1 MSSTFGGTIKLNGEN
16 EYRQAVKNITAEL
29 KTYKA
34 EIQKVSA
41 EFYKEDEQEKKLTS
55 TNKVLNEA
63 IEKQKQKIELLRSAY
78 EKNKEELGE
87 NDSKT
92 QGWKNQLVKAE
103 AELYKMESSVYKNEK
118 VLDDLKDA
126 QDDNVESLED
136 FGSAEDEA
144 GKKAITFGDL
154 IKSHLIS
161 EAIIS
166 GLGKLKDMMVDL
178 AKDTINT
185 GMEFNTAMNQV
196 GATMGM
202 TTDDINGGSEAFQD
216 LKDAAIEAG
225 ATTKYSCTEASEAL
239 NYLALAGYDANDSIK
254 LLPVTLNLAQA
265 GNMDLAQ
272 ATDMVTDSM
281 SAFGLTINDTATF
294 TDQMAKTASKTNTSV
309 SQLGEAYLT
318 VGATAKTLKGGTGEL
333 NTALGILANNGIKG
347 SEGGTHLR
355 NVIMSLQNP
364 TDKASASLE
373 KLGVKVFDSQG
384 NMRGMNDILTD
395 MNKSMSTMSQEEKQ
409 NIISSIFNKT
419 DIASVSAL
427 LDNCGD
433 SWSDLTVQI
442 EDSEGACQN
451 MADVMN
457 DNLQGDITSLQSA
470 LDAFKVTLFDSL
482 DAPIR
487 TVTQNARN
495 SISNLQG
502 ALKDSGISGF
512 IQQLGIECQTWFN
525 SVIDLIKNIGDKLPE
540 MVPLGIQAV
549 INFAQGA
556 IDNLPAIVEAGISIL
571 EGLVKGVVNSI
582 PMLIEQV
589 PVLINN
595 FWQKF
600 DECVL
605 MLVSSGASIIA
616 QLIQGI
622 IENIPNLIAN
632 AGEIVSAI
640 VNTIAHLDMLEIG
653 KNLMTSLISGISSL
667 FGSIKSTAS
676 NIASNAIK
684 NIFGNLSLKN
694 IGSTIMNGLKSG
706 ISSIGGGIKSAVS
719 SIASS
724 IKSVFS
730 GLSLKDIGSNL
741 VKGLWNGI
749 SSVKD
754 WILSKIKG
762 FGSSILGGIK
772 SFFGIHS
779 PSTVFRDEVGVNL
792 AQGLGLG
799 FTDEMENVSKDIQ
812 NSIPTSYDLD
822 LQSNISNGGLS
833 EDIRQSLA
841 VPGLDLSGLENKFD
855 LFMNM
860 FEGRFKELTTAIQS
874 MKIILDD
881 GTLVGSLAGGMDKEL
896 GNIYRMK
903 ARGI

>member
-118 VLDDLKDA
+118 ALDDLKNA
-126 QDDNVESLED
+126 QDDNVDSLDD
-136 FGSAEDEA
+136 FGKAEDEA

-161 EAIIS
+161 EAIMS
-166 GLGKLKDMMVDL
+166 GLGKLKDTMVDL

-202 TTDDINGGSEAFQD
+202 TTDDINGGSQAFQD
-216 LKDAAIEAG
+216 LKDSAIEAG
-225 ATTKYSCTEASEAL
+225 ATTKYSCTEAGEAL

-254 LLPVTLNLAQA
+254 LLPITLNLAQA
-265 GNMDLAQ
+265 GGMDLAT

-281 SAFGLTINDTATF
+281 SAFGLTINDTTTF

-364 TDKASASLE
+364 TDKASTSLE
-373 KLGVKVFDSQG
+373 KLGVKVFDAQG

-395 MNKSMSTMSQEEKQ
+395 MNKSMSTMSQEERQ

-427 LDNCGD
+427 LDNCGE
-433 SWSDLTVQI
+433 SWSDLTTQI

-487 TVTQNARN
+487 TVTQNARD

-502 ALKDSGISGF
+502 ALKESGISGF
-512 IQQLGIECQTWFN
+512 VQQLGVECQTWFN
-525 SVIDLIKNIGDKLPE
+525 SIVDLIKNIGDKLPE

-556 IDNLPAIVEAGISIL
+556 IDNIPAIVEAGISIL

-600 DECVL
+600 DECVI
-605 MLVSSGASIIA
+605 MLVTSGASIIA

-653 KNLMTSLISGISSL
+653 KNLMTGLINGIMSL

-676 NIASNAIK
+676 NIATNAIK
-684 NIFGNLSLKN
+684 NIFGNLSLKS
-694 IGSTIMNGLKSG
+694 IGSAIMNGLKSG
-706 ISSIGGGIKSAVS
+706 ISSIAGGIKSAVS
-719 SIASS
+719 SIANS

-754 WILSKIKG
+754 WVLRKIKG

-772 SFFGIHS
+772 SFFGIKS
-779 PSTVFRDEVGVNL
+779 PSTVFRDEVGTYL
-792 AQGLGLG
+792 AQGIGVG
-799 FTDEMENVSKDIQ
+799 FTDEMQSVSKDIQ
-812 NSIPTSYDLD
+812 DSIPTSYDLD
-822 LQSNISNGGLS
+822 LQSNISSGGLS
-833 EDIRQSLA
+833 EDIKQSLA
-841 VPGLDLSGLENKFD
+841 VPGLDLSSLENKFD
-855 LFMNM
+855 LFMTM
-860 FEGRFKELTTAIQS
+860 FESNFTELISALKN
-874 MKIILDD
+874 MKIVLDD
-881 GTLVGSLAGGMDKEL
+881 DTLVGKLADGMDKEL

-903 ARGI
+903 ARGV